1 MFTEQTQNKGNSQKM
16 NTLNKKPTSTTNVS
30 QHNTFIIVVIIMQHV
45 LISDYNRSNM
55 RV

>member
-30 QHNTFIIVVIIMQHV
+30 QHNTFIIVIIMQHV
-45 LISDYNRSNM
+45 LITIDRICAYDIN
-55 RV
+55 